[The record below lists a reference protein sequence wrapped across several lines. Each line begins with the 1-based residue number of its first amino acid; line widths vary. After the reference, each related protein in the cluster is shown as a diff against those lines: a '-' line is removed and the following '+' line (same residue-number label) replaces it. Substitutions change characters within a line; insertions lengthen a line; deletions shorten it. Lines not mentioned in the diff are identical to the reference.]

1 MMDNELN
8 GYIAEHTEEMYGLLK
23 ELCLIPAPSHME
35 HKRAEYC
42 KNWLEKAG
50 AEGVY
55 IDEALNVICPINCE
69 NSDKLTVFVAHTDT
83 VFPDTEPMPYVD
95 DGEKIHC
102 PGVGDDTASVAVMLM
117 TIKYLLEKKV
127 VPRNGLMFVCNS
139 GEEGLGNLKGT
150 RQLFKD
156 FEGRIA
162 QFISID
168 SSLNSVSDA
177 CAGSHRYEV
186 EVLTEGGHSYQRFG
200 NANAIAELSKMVAAI
215 YSIEVPEK
223 EGCRVTYNVGTFSG
237 GTSVNTIAQ
246 SAKMLCEYRSNDREY
261 LAIMQE
267 KFEAI
272 FEQAKSEKVQVKIN
286 KVGDRPCSNIDDAKI
301 EVLRRIVKPIIEEVT
316 GAPITFKSAS
326 TDCNIPLSLGIPAIC
341 VGVYRGKG
349 GHTREE
355 WVEKASLIP
364 GLEVA
369 IKLATAFAELAPFIL
384 QGDARFFNLE
394 TTLNH
399 EGVPAHPSSAAE
411 PGCAPIRRC

>member
-1 MMDNELN
+1 MMENELRS
-8 GYIAEHTEEMYGLLK
+8 YIEANREEMYGLLK
-23 ELCLIPAPSHME
+23 DLCLIPAPSHLE

-55 IDEALNVICPINCE
+55 IDEALNVIFPINCE

-83 VFPDTEPMPYVD
+83 VFPDTEPMPYLD
-95 DGEKIHC
+95 DGERIHC
-102 PGVGDDTASVAVMLM
+102 PGVGDDTASLTVMML
-117 TIKYLLEKKV
+117 TAKYFVEKKI
-127 VPRNGLMFVCNS
+127 VPADGLMFVCNS
-139 GEEGLGNLKGT
+139 CEEGLGNLKGT

-162 QFISID
+162 RFISLD
-168 SSLNSVSDA
+168 SSLNAVADN

-186 EVLTEGGHSYQRFG
+186 EVLTEGGHSYGKFG

-215 YSIEVPEK
+215 YAIEVPKK
-223 EGCRVTYNVGTFSG
+223 EGCRTTYNVGTISG

-246 SAKMLCEYRSNDREY
+246 NAKMLCEYRSSDREC

-272 FEQAKSEKVQVKIN
+272 FEQAKSEKVQVKID

-301 EVLRRIVKPIIEEVT
+301 DELRKIVRPIIEEVT
-316 GAPITFKSAS
+316 GAPVTFKSSS
-326 TDCNIPLSLGIPAIC
+326 TDCNIPLSLGIPALC
-341 VGVYRGKG
+341 VGVYRGNG
-349 GHTREE
+349 AHTRQE

-364 GLEVA
+364 GLEIA
-369 IKLATAFAELAPFIL
+369 IRLATIFAE
-384 QGDARFFNLE
+384 G
-394 TTLNH
+394 
-399 EGVPAHPSSAAE
+399 
-411 PGCAPIRRC
+411 